1 MNESITRHTTF
12 IPLLM
17 LLSKVKSNPAVSLS
31 FRDFIAVGTGDVLP
45 VSRRVSAAA

>member
-31 FRDFIAVGTGDVLP
+31 FRDFIAVGTGDMLP
-45 VSRRVSAAA
+45 IAGGINAAA